1 MVYKVV
7 SVFKRPNT
15 EVKFHTEEFIGKT
28 ADSWKAIQV
37 KYMMAVRRSIN
48 IDDAFT
54 LRIENIWDSEEQYE
68 EYRAEPAVVAHQA
81 RVDAYNEST
90 GIIVEPKI
98 CTVED

>member
-28 ADSWKAIQV
+28 ADNWKGIQV

-48 IDDAFT
+48 IDDALT
-54 LRIENIWDSEEQYE
+54 LRVENTWDSEEQYA
-68 EYRAEPAVVAHQA
+68 EYRAEPAVIAHQA
-81 RVDAYNEST
+81 RVDAYNESVA
-90 GIIVEPKI
+90 IIAEPKI
-98 CTVED
+98 CTVEV